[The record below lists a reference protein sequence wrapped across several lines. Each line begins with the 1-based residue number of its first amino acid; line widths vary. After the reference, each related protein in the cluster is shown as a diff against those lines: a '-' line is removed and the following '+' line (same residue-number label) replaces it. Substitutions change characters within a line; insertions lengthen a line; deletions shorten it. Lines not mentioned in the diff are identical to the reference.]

1 MSENIRIQR
10 ASDNRL
16 QFAHKDYVFETK
28 EAAKQFVESELA
40 YSIRNSLFAEPIV
53 LKYGTEEDPKIILGI
68 GATNGDVE
76 NPETSK
82 TFWIDAA
89 NIEEKIQELE
99 EAIEE
104 IEKKT
109 NIVAVPSNTLN
120 LVITEDAETSAKTI
134 SGDVKI
140 PSTAYINGNEKE
152 NQIITGQNLSESG
165 IFMNVDMG
173 YSGNGDTLK
182 LIVNGEP
189 KKEIS
194 LPKETHVVSGEYDQQ
209 TENIVLTL
217 SDDTSINI
225 DVRKLAAEIRVET
238 PRTSPIELKIQRI
251 TGQTV
256 DDDDEYKSILSAKVY
271 VSQESDN
278 ILKIVDDGESD
289 ARLYVKGTA
298 DNIIYGNSTVKDAL
312 DTING
317 NGEGSIAK
325 AVADEE
331 ARATSVENEIISNV
345 STISGNVADIQNT
358 LDSEIEARELA
369 DIELTDRINRVDNY
383 AQAVSGAVHTE
394 KYEVR
399 EIIRNT
405 SEYLENKI
413 EDTAKELTLD
423 VENPESNNLKLIVTP
438 TSNGTKINGY
448 VSVYE
453 GLDNII
459 EGGNSVNGTPLYAY
473 VKLDYSK
480 ATNTLRLR
488 RSGNDT
494 EPTIINLNNADLDYD
509 NTRNVLKYTYTIGD
523 SASASTMATKEFKLN
538 SFGVVDHIDYN
549 SELEQLEI
557 YYKDASGEMQKI
569 DVPVGDLFN
578 ELTVENTNTVN
589 LTKERKVDGSDVLS
603 ADVNISQNTGN
614 ILSARNDGLY
624 VPESAITANTRAIAE
639 LSGKTTENTS
649 NISAI
654 SATVATQETR
664 IETLEN
670 NSSSTE
676 DELNALTER
685 VTSTEERLDV
695 LQGNALVEGSV
706 AKSVADALAESKEYT
721 DEKVADVTLEGSSA
735 ITVDYSNKTISLK
748 INSDLNSESYL
759 KSSENGIYVS
769 GVNDAIDAATSG
781 KANSSDVY
789 TKTESDDKFTTK
801 EETSEINDRLSDA
814 ETNISALENSVASI
828 GSNLSTLGDRVS
840 ANESVISTL
849 NGNELQEGSVSYTAK
864 QYADAVKD
872 YTDSVKDELNNKI
885 DTVESEVNDKIDAA
899 QAEIDESVKEV
910 VLNKHLDNELTYDL
924 VYTLNNGVAVTGG
937 TLNIPKDKFL
947 KSVTYDPS
955 THKLIFVFNVESGT
969 TTEEIDISDLI
980 DTYYGSRTITIDR
993 NNVIEVKVCGH
1004 EHNQYLNVCEEGLY
1018 VGGVDEAIA
1027 AATSGK
1033 ADASDVYTK
1042 TEADE
1047 LFAKETD
1054 FESLIRTVG
1063 TNSSDIATLK
1073 ENVRT
1078 LSSTTESMPA
1088 QILSSAN
1095 TYTDQQVDELREE
1108 ISGSTGDI
1116 AELRNELIA
1125 TSGILQSE
1133 IDEKANASDVYTK
1146 AEVDEMIGEIPS
1158 YDAEI
1163 AALSGQVQ
1171 TVSGTANNALDLA
1184 NEIKLKYNWI
1194 VADTNTVD
1202 LTKSES
1208 TNSGST
1214 LSANVNISTTEGNAL
1229 TANTSGLFVGL
1240 SKLTY
1245 STAGNE
1251 LTFTNA
1257 KGENTVIQL
1266 NSVDVVKNIYYD
1278 GESDELVF
1286 VYTAD
1291 GVEKTT
1297 RISAAAFFKGIV
1309 GTYNGNVEV
1318 TTALTPSGS
1327 SQNVATA
1334 ITANLDVN
1342 NIIDNT
1348 NGNVTLEKT
1357 NVNNKIQANL
1367 DVNKIVST
1375 GNSLTK
1381 YVQVEFRKT
1390 NDNKI
1395 LGYVG
1400 ISTFENNVLDK
1411 DSENELFVPK
1421 EASNYTC
1428 IYSGETTTVQEA
1440 ISQIEEQLRKIN
1452 AYDNLYQIIGVNSG
1466 DTTIAPYLEEC
1477 KYVSGDSS
1485 VVKAIV
1491 DLDKSL
1497 ANSDEQLF
1505 ELSGAVLDLQSK
1517 TAISGIDSDSIDIT
1531 IETTSE
1537 RTDVP
1542 TTIKADVVLSTDE
1555 TNSTNLLTIEN
1566 DGLRMDSVIDC
1577 GEYY

>member
-16 QFAHKDYVFETK
+16 QFVHKDYVFETK

-68 GATNGDVE
+68 GATNGDIE

-99 EAIEE
+99 EEIEE
-104 IEKKT
+104 IDKKA
-109 NIVAVPSNTLN
+109 NIVAVPSKTLN
-120 LVITEDAETSAKTI
+120 LVITEDAEASAKTL

-189 KKEIS
+189 KKEIT

-209 TENIVLTL
+209 TENIILTL
-217 SDDTSINI
+217 SDDTNISI

-256 DDDDEYKSILSAKVY
+256 DDDDEYKSVLSAKVY

-278 ILKIVDDGESD
+278 ILEIVDDGESD

-298 DNIIYGNSTVKDAL
+298 DNISYGNGTVKDAL

-317 NGEGSIAK
+317 SGDGSIAK
-325 AVADEE
+325 AVANEE
-331 ARATSVENEIISNV
+331 ARAKSVENGISSNV
-345 STISGNVADIQNT
+345 STISGNVANMQNT

-369 DIELTDRINRVDNY
+369 DIELTNRLNSVDAY
-383 AQAVSGAVHTE
+383 AQEVSGAVHTE

-405 SEYLENKI
+405 NEYLENKI
-413 EDTAKELTLD
+413 EDTAKNLTLD
-423 VENPESNNLKLIVTP
+423 VENPESNNLKLIVTS
-438 TSNGTKINGY
+438 TANGTKINGY
-448 VSVYE
+448 VSVYD

-494 EPTIINLNNADLDYD
+494 EPTIIHLNNADLDYD
-509 NTRNVLKYTYTIGD
+509 NTRNVLKYTYTIAD

-557 YYKDASGEMQKI
+557 YYKDASGDMQKI
-569 DVPVGDLFN
+569 EVPVGDLFN
-578 ELTVENTNTVN
+578 ELTVENTNTVD
-589 LTKERKVDGSDVLS
+589 LVKERKVDGSDVLS
-603 ADVNISQNTGN
+603 ANVNISQNTGN
-614 ILSARNDGLY
+614 MLSARNDGLY
-624 VPESAITANTRAIAE
+624 VPESAVTANTSAIAE
-639 LSGKTTENTS
+639 LSGKTNENTS
-649 NISAI
+649 NISTI
-654 SATVATQETR
+654 SATVATHETR
-664 IETLEN
+664 IESLEN

-676 DELNALTER
+676 DELNELTER
-685 VTSTEERLDV
+685 VASTEQRLDV

-706 AKSVADALAESKEYT
+706 AKSVADVLAESKQYT
-721 DEKVADVTLEGSSA
+721 DEKVADITLEGSSA

-748 INSDLNSESYL
+748 INSDLNSEGYL

-769 GVNDAIDAATSG
+769 GINDAINSATSG

-789 TKTESDDKFTTK
+789 TKAESDAKFTTK
-801 EETSEINDRLSDA
+801 EETSEISERLSDA

-828 GSNLSTLGDRVS
+828 GSNLSTLGDRVA
-840 ANESVISTL
+840 ANESAISTL
-849 NGNELQEGSVSYTAK
+849 NGNELQEGSVSHTAK
-864 QYADAVKD
+864 QYADAVKNYAD
-872 YTDSVKDELNNKI
+872 GIKDELNNKI
-885 DTVESEVNDKIDAA
+885 DDA

-980 DTYYGSRTITIDR
+980 DTYYGGETTTINA
-993 NNVIEVKVCGH
+993 NNVIEVKVCDH
-1004 EHNQYLNVCEEGLY
+1004 EHNQYLKKCPEGLY
-1018 VGGVDEAIA
+1018 VGGINEAIE

-1033 ADASDVYTK
+1033 ANSTDVYTK
-1042 TEADE
+1042 TETDN

-1063 TNSSDIATLK
+1063 ANSSDIATLK

-1095 TYTDQQVDELREE
+1095 TYTDQQVEELREE

-1116 AELRNELIA
+1116 SELRRELIA

-1133 IDEKANASDVYTK
+1133 IVEKANASDVYTK
-1146 AEVDEMIGEIPS
+1146 AEVDAKIGEIPS

-1240 SKLTY
+1240 SKLAY

-1357 NVNNKIQANL
+1357 NTGNKIQANL
-1367 DVNKIVST
+1367 DVNRIINAGT
-1375 GNSLTK
+1375 SLTK

-1390 NDNKI
+1390 DDNKI

-1400 ISTFENNVLDK
+1400 ISTLEDNVLDK

-1428 IYSGETTTVQEA
+1428 IYSGVSTNVQEA
-1440 ISQIEEQLRKIN
+1440 ISKIEEELRK
-1452 AYDNLYQIIGVNSG
+1452 ATSYDNLYQIIGVNRS
-1466 DTTIAPYLEEC
+1466 DTNITEYLSDTN
-1477 KYVSGDSS
+1477 YISGDST
-1485 VVKAIV
+1485 VIEALV
-1491 DLDKSL
+1491 DLDDAL
-1497 ANSDEQLF
+1497 ELTDEQLN
-1505 ELSGAVLDLQSK
+1505 ELSGAILDLQSK
-1517 TAISGIDSDSIDIT
+1517 TAISGIDSESIDIT
-1531 IETTSE
+1531 VETTSE

-1542 TTIKADVVLSTDE
+1542 TTIKADVKLSSDG

>member
-1 MSENIRIQR
+1 MSENTRIQR

-16 QFAHKDYVFETK
+16 QFVHKDYVFETK

-68 GATNGDVE
+68 GATNGDIE

-89 NIEEKIQELE
+89 NIDEKIQELE
-99 EAIEE
+99 EEIEE
-104 IEKKT
+104 IDKKA
-109 NIVAVPSNTLN
+109 NLVAVPSNTLN
-120 LVITEDAETSAKTI
+120 LVITEDAEASAKTL

-189 KKEIS
+189 KKEIT

-225 DVRKLAAEIRVET
+225 DVRKLAAEIKVET

-256 DDDDEYKSILSAKVY
+256 DDDDEYKSVLSAKVY

-298 DNIIYGNSTVKDAL
+298 DNISYGNSTVKDAL

-317 NGEGSIAK
+317 NGEGSITK

-331 ARATSVENEIISNV
+331 ARAKSVENEIASNV
-345 STISGNVADIQNT
+345 STISGNVANIQNT

-369 DIELTDRINRVDNY
+369 DIELTDRLNSVDAY

-405 SEYLENKI
+405 NEYLENKI
-413 EDTAKELTLD
+413 EDTAKGLTLD

-438 TSNGTKINGY
+438 TANGTKINGY

-494 EPTIINLNNADLDYD
+494 EPTIIHLNNADLDYD
-509 NTRNVLKYTYTIGD
+509 NTRNVLKYTYTIAD
-523 SASASTMATKEFKLN
+523 SISASTMATKEFKLN

-549 SELEQLEI
+549 NELEQLEI
-557 YYKDASGEMQKI
+557 YYKDAGGDMQKI
-569 DVPVGDLFN
+569 EVPVGDLFN
-578 ELTVENTNTVN
+578 ELSVENTNTIS
-589 LTKERKVDGSDVLS
+589 LDKERKVDGSDVLS
-603 ADVNISQNTGN
+603 ANVNISQNTGN

-624 VPESAITANTRAIAE
+624 VPESAITANTSAIAE
-639 LSGKTTENTS
+639 LSGKTTENTN

-670 NSSSTE
+670 SSSSTE
-676 DELNALTER
+676 DELNELTER
-685 VTSTEERLDV
+685 VASTEQRLDV

-706 AKSVADALAESKEYT
+706 AKSVADALAESKQYT
-721 DEKVADVTLEGSSA
+721 DEKAA
-735 ITVDYSNKTISLK
+735 
-748 INSDLNSESYL
+748 ESY
-759 KSSENGIYVS
+759 
-769 GVNDAIDAATSG
+769 T
-781 KANSSDVY
+781 KA
-789 TKTESDDKFTTK
+789 ESDAKFTTK
-801 EETSEINDRLSDA
+801 EETSEIETRVSDA
-814 ETNISALENSVASI
+814 ETNISALENSVATI
-828 GSNLSTLGDRVS
+828 GSNLTTLGDRVS
-840 ANESVISTL
+840 ANENAISTL

-864 QYADAVKD
+864 QYADAVKN
-872 YTDSVKDELNNKI
+872 ELNGKI
-885 DTVESEVNDKIDAA
+885 DDA
-899 QAEIDESVKEV
+899 QSEIDESVKEV
-910 VLNKHLDNELTYDL
+910 ALNKHLDNELTYDL

-947 KSVTYDPS
+947 KSVTYDPT
-955 THKLIFVFNVESGT
+955 THKLIFVFSVESGT

-980 DTYYGSRTITIDR
+980 DTYYGGETTTIDS

-1004 EHNQYLNVCEEGLY
+1004 EHNQYLKVCEDGLY

-1027 AATSGK
+1027 AATEGK
-1033 ADASDVYTK
+1033 ANASDVYTK
-1042 TEADE
+1042 AEADE

-1054 FESLIRTVG
+1054 FESLIRSVG

-1088 QILSSAN
+1088 QILATAN
-1095 TYTDQQVDELREE
+1095 AYTDQQVDELRQE
-1108 ISGSTGDI
+1108 ISGSSGDI
-1116 AELRNELIA
+1116 SALRQELIA
-1125 TSGILQSE
+1125 TSGVLQTE
-1133 IDEKANASDVYTK
+1133 IDGKANASDVYTK
-1146 AEVDEMIGEIPS
+1146 AEVDAKIGDIPS
-1158 YDAEI
+1158 YSGDI

-1240 SKLTY
+1240 SKLVY

-1286 VYTAD
+1286 VYTAE

-1297 RISAAAFFKGIV
+1297 RISAASFFKGII
-1309 GTYNGNVEV
+1309 GTSEGNVTV
-1318 TTALTPSGS
+1318 TTALTPSDS
-1327 SQNVATA
+1327 TSQVATA

-1342 NIIDNT
+1342 DIIDNT
-1348 NGNVTLEKT
+1348 NGNVSLEKVSA
-1357 NVNNKIQANL
+1357 NNNKIQANL
-1367 DVNKIVST
+1367 DVNNIVST

-1395 LGYVG
+1395 LGFVG
-1400 ISTFENNVLDK
+1400 ISTLENNVLDK

-1440 ISQIEEQLRKIN
+1440 ISDLERKVSQGDDNIYRVVGVSSADTSIANYVSRSKYLRN
-1452 AYDNLYQIIGVNSG
+1452 TTNVVDALLTLDDNIGNTEIIGE
-1466 DTTIAPYLEEC
+1466 DT
-1477 KYVSGDSS
+1477 K
-1485 VVKAIV
+1485 
-1491 DLDKSL
+1491 
-1497 ANSDEQLF
+1497 
-1505 ELSGAVLDLQSK
+1505 
-1517 TAISGIDSDSIDIT
+1517 SIDIT
-1531 IETTSE
+1531 VDQTTE
-1537 RTDVP
+1537 P
-1542 TTIKADVVLSTDE
+1542 TKIKADVVLSSDNA
-1555 TNSTNLLTIEN
+1555 NSTNLLTIEN